1 MEKISVAAARKPEAV
16 GKHVLVQ
23 GWVRTRRDSKGG
35 FSFLEL
41 NDGSCFGTLQVVAPA
56 SLPNYQSEVLHLGVG
71 ASVSIR
77 GEVKAS
83 PAKGQAT
90 EVHADSITLIGP
102 ADPTTYPL
110 QKKGHTF
117 EFLRT
122 IAHLRPRSNTFG
134 AVARVRNCVCRSI
147 HDFFQEQGFL
157 YVHPPIITA
166 SDCEGAGQMFR
177 VSTFDPNNPPRKEG
191 TVDFSQDF
199 FHKPTFLTVSGQ
211 LEAEIFACALGKV

>member
-1 MEKISVAAARKPEAV
+1 MDRTTALEARREESI
-16 GKHVLVQ
+16 GKQVLLQ

-35 FSFLEL
+35 FSFIEL
-41 NDGSCFGTLQVVAPA
+41 NDGSSFGNVQVIADGSP
-56 SLPNYQSEVLHLGVG
+56 PNYQSEGPPLHVRATGRVG
-71 ASVSIR
+71 HGEAAPASS
-77 GEVKAS
+77 
-83 PAKGQAT
+83 
-90 EVHADSITLIGP
+90 
-102 ADPTTYPL
+102 PL

-177 VSTFDPNNPPRKEG
+177 VSTLDPANPPRKEG
-191 TVDFSQDF
+191 AIDYSQDF
-199 FHKPTFLTVSGQ
+199 FGKP
-211 LEAEIFACALGKV
+211 AY